1 MTPAIVNCEFS
12 SYMGIYK
19 YIEKGGRSMIDNKV
33 LPVNESVKGVG
44 VLDPGLVTFDVVM
57 ETKYGTTY
65 NSYFIDA
72 DKKAIIETTKAT
84 FRDTYLDKIK
94 QVTDFEDIEYIILNH
109 TEPDHSGNLTYLLDL
124 ALNATVVGS
133 RSAINFLK
141 HMVDKDFKSMVVKN
155 GDTIDL
161 GNKTL
166 KFIQAPFL
174 HWPDTMY
181 TYLIEDK
188 MLFTCDSFGCH
199 YCDERM
205 FDDLVDDFDDSF
217 KYYFDVILK
226 PFSNYMLEAID
237 KISDLEIDVICPGH
251 GPILRSN
258 WQKYVEWSRE
268 ISAETESSHKDS
280 KVFIAYVSAY
290 GNTKKIAEKIAE
302 GIKMAGDIEVELMD
316 IEHVNIEE
324 LEDKVYKSSAF
335 IIGSPTINQNIL
347 LPIYK
352 LLAIINPIRN
362 KGKLAGAFGSYG
374 WSGEAVKIIQDNLKN
389 LKLKI
394 YDEDGLK
401 VNFIPYDKSDEQA
414 VEYGMGFGKRLL
426 ELDNRGGN

>member
-1 MTPAIVNCEFS
+1 
-12 SYMGIYK
+12 
-19 YIEKGGRSMIDNKV
+19 MIDNKV
-33 LPVNESVKGVG
+33 LPVNESVKWVG